1 MDRPNVATDHLVPLA
16 LAAQRL
22 RQRPDTVR
30 NWICVAKVDGVKLGR
45 GKWGLP
51 TRWFITEAS
60 LQRVLKDGVPDRRC
74 RPRARDSRGRY
85 LPTLRTNEKASTQAA
100 G

>member
-1 MDRPNVATDHLVPLA
+1 MDRPNVAADHLVPLA

-30 NWICVAKVDGVKLGR
+30 TWICVGKLDGVKLGR

-51 TRWFITEAS
+51 TRWFISEAS
-60 LQRVLKDGVPDRRC
+60 LQRVLAGGVVDRRKW
-74 RPRARDSRGRY
+74 RPRNPTTGRY
-85 LPTLRTNEKASTQAA
+85 LARKAEVPVAD
-100 G
+100 